1 MDELISR
8 QAAQRVRTARRKRGG
23 MQKNRR
29 QRYTVHKPNSRMPAI
44 FPVGLVSRADGDRA
58 GNPDP
63 AAGRRAKR
71 VPAETAEKDRRKRGG
86 SVMSSGG

>member
-1 MDELISR
+1 
-8 QAAQRVRTARRKRGG
+8 
-23 MQKNRR
+23 MQKDRR
-29 QRYTVHKPNSRMPAI
+29 QRYTVHKFYSGLPEI
-44 FPVGLVSRADGDRA
+44 FPVRLVSRTDGDRA

-86 SVMSSGG
+86 GVMSSGG